1 MRGCFALGEK
11 VFRQKRSHRLAT
23 RGVAAGNEAR
33 AQEEEKEMDY
43 KVFSTEL
50 AGRQLTIEFG
60 KYAQQAAGSAFVR
73 YGDTVVIVN
82 ATMSDA
88 PREGV
93 DFFPLS
99 VDFEEKQYAVGKF
112 PGGFIKREGRPT
124 EKATLTCRLIDR
136 PLRPLFPKGMRNDVQ
151 VVATVLSVDKDIPPE
166 VPAMIGS
173 SAAMAISDIPWNGPT
188 GTVVVGSVDGKL
200 VVNPDQ
206 AQRDKST
213 LHVTV
218 SGTKDAVLM
227 VEASANEVS
236 EEEMLSA
243 ILLAHEEIKKIV
255 AFIEGIVSEIGKAKR
270 EVKLV
275 TTGDDVKAAVR
286 EFAYDKCA
294 YTFETQERAERQV
307 REEQTKQETM
317 EHFAEQF
324 AGRMG
329 EVGDA
334 LYALNK
340 EIMRRKILDD
350 GVRPDGRGL
359 ADVRNIWCEVGVL
372 PRTHGSAIFTRG
384 ETQALTVTTLGSMS
398 DVQMLDGLGT
408 EDSKRYIHHY
418 NMPPY
423 ATGEAGRM
431 KSPGRREIGHGALA
445 ERALLP
451 VVPDENEFPYSL
463 RLVSEILGSN
473 GSSSMASVCG
483 STLSMMDAGVP
494 IKAPVAGVAMGLIK
508 DTASDKIAV
517 LTDIQGLEDFLG
529 DMDFK
534 VAGTVKGITA
544 IQMDIKIAGID
555 REVLEKALSQAR
567 VGRLHIMQEML
578 KTLDQPRERMSKYAP
593 KIVRFTINPEK
604 IREVIGPG
612 GKMIN
617 KIIAETGVK
626 IDIEDDGRVYI
637 ATPDEAAATKARK
650 IIEGIAKDVE
660 VGDVYMGK
668 VVRIMNFGAF
678 IELTGGK
685 DGMLHISKMANH
697 RVEKVEDVMNIGD
710 EVEVKVNEIDSQG
723 RVNLVRNDIV
733 YNAGMGNSGASGG
746 EHRRPPR
753 RDGRPSGG
761 NDRN

>member
-1 MRGCFALGEK
+1 
-11 VFRQKRSHRLAT
+11 
-23 RGVAAGNEAR
+23 
-33 AQEEEKEMDY
+33 MDY

-50 AGRQLTIEFG
+50 AGRPLSIEFG
-60 KYAQQAAGSAFVR
+60 KYAQQANGSAFVR
-73 YGDTVVIVN
+73 YGDTVVMVN
-82 ATMSDA
+82 VTMSEK

-99 VDFEEKQYAVGKF
+99 VDFEEKQYSVGKI

-151 VVATVLSVDKDIPPE
+151 VVATCLSVDKDIPPE
-166 VPAMIGS
+166 IPAMIGS
-173 SAAMAISDIPWNGPT
+173 SAALSVSDIPWGGPT
-188 GTVVVGSVDGKL
+188 GTVVVGCVDDKLILNPNEEQRKHSV
-200 VVNPDQ
+200 
-206 AQRDKST
+206 
-213 LHVTV
+213 LHLTV

-227 VEASANEVS
+227 VEAGAKEVP
-236 EEEMLSA
+236 EELMLRA
-243 ILLAHEEIKKIV
+243 ILFGHEEIQKIV
-255 AFIEGIVSEIGKAKR
+255 AFIEGIKAEIGLEKA
-270 EVKLV
+270 EVPLI

-286 EFAYDKCA
+286 EYAYGKCEWVFEAYDRHVRK
-294 YTFETQERAERQV
+294 EREDEVEADCQ
-307 REEQTKQETM
+307 
-317 EHFAEQF
+317 EHFADIFE
-324 AGRMG
+324 GRQA
-329 EVGDA
+329 EVADA
-334 LYALNK
+334 LYYLKK
-340 EIMRRKILDD
+340 EIMRRKILDK
-350 GVRPDGRGL
+350 GIRPDGRGL
-359 ADVRNIWCEVGVL
+359 TDVRPIWCEVGIL
-372 PRTHGSAIFTRG
+372 PRVHGSAIFTRG

-398 DVQMLDGLGT
+398 DVQILDGLGT

-445 ERALLP
+445 ERALEP
-451 VVPDENEFPYSL
+451 VVPGEDEFPYAL
-463 RLVSEILGSN
+463 RLVSEILSSN

-483 STLSMMDAGVP
+483 STLSLMDAGVP
-494 IKAPVAGVAMGLIK
+494 IKRPVAGVAMGLIK
-508 DTASDKIAV
+508 DAENGNVAV

-555 REVLEKALSQAR
+555 RPILERALNQALA
-567 VGRLHIMQEML
+567 GRLHILKIML
-578 KTLDQPRERMSKYAP
+578 DTLGQPREHLSKYAP
-593 KIVRFTINPEK
+593 KIIRFTINPEK

-637 ATPDEAAATKARK
+637 ATPDEVAANKARR

-660 VGDVYMGK
+660 VGDVYLGK

-678 IELTGGK
+678 IELTPGK
-685 DGMLHISKMANH
+685 DGMLHISKMADH

-710 EVEVKVNEIDSQG
+710 EIEVKVNEIDSQG
-723 RVNLVRNDIV
+723 RVNLIRNDIV
-733 YNAGMGNSGASGG
+733 YPAGDGASRSGNGG
-746 EHRRPPR
+746 ERRRPPR

-761 NDRN
+761 GDRT

>member
-1 MRGCFALGEK
+1 
-11 VFRQKRSHRLAT
+11 
-23 RGVAAGNEAR
+23 
-33 AQEEEKEMDY
+33 MDY
-43 KVFSTEL
+43 KAFSTEL

-60 KYAQQAAGSAFVR
+60 KYCQQAAGSAFVR
-73 YGDTVVIVN
+73 YGDTVVMVN

-93 DFFPLS
+93 DFFPLA
-99 VDFEEKQYAVGKF
+99 VDFEEKQYSVGKI

-151 VVATVLSVDKDIPPE
+151 VVATVLSVEKDVPPE

-173 SAAMAISDIPWNGPT
+173 SAALAVSNIPWGGPT
-188 GTVVVGSVDGKL
+188 GTVVVGCVDGKY
-200 VVNPDQ
+200 VINPDE
-206 AQRDKST
+206 AQREKST
-213 LHVTV
+213 MHVTV

-227 VEASANEVS
+227 VEAGANEVS
-236 EEEMLSA
+236 EQEMLDG
-243 ILLAHEEIKKIV
+243 ILFAHEEIKKIV
-255 AFIEGIVSEIGKAKR
+255 AFIEGIQKEIGKDKS
-270 EVKLV
+270 VVPLV
-275 TTGDDVKAAVR
+275 TTGDDVKKAVR
-286 EFAYDKCA
+286 EYAYDKCVWA
-294 YTFETQERAERQV
+294 FETTVRAERQE
-307 REEQTKQETM
+307 REESTKKDCL

-324 AGRMG
+324 AGRLD
-329 EVGDA
+329 EVADA
-334 LYALNK
+334 LYYLNK
-340 EIMRRKILDD
+340 EIMRRKILDQ
-350 GVRPDGRGL
+350 GIRADGRGL
-359 ADVRNIWCEVGVL
+359 TDVRPIWCEVGVL

-408 EDSKRYIHHY
+408 EDFKRYIHHY

-423 ATGEAGRM
+423 ATGEAGRL
-431 KSPGRREIGHGALA
+431 KSPGRREVGHGALA

-451 VVPDENEFPYSL
+451 VVPGEDEFPYAL
-463 RLVSEILGSN
+463 RVVSEILGSN

-483 STLSMMDAGVP
+483 STLSLMDAGVP

-508 DTASDKIAV
+508 DTESDKIAV

-555 REVLEKALSQAR
+555 RVILEKALGQAR
-567 VGRLHIMQEML
+567 LGRLHIMQIML
-578 KTLDQPRERMSKYAP
+578 NTIAQPREHLSKYAP
-593 KIVRFTINPEK
+593 KIIRFTINPEK

-637 ATPDEAAATKARK
+637 ATPDEAAAAKAKK
-650 IIEGIAKDVE
+650 IIEGIAKDIE

-685 DGMLHISKMANH
+685 DGMLHISKMADH

-710 EVEVKVNEIDSQG
+710 EIEVKVNEIDSQG
-723 RVNLVRNDIV
+723 RINLIRNDMT
-733 YNAGMGNSGASGG
+733 YPAAQEGGFRNSAPGDR
-746 EHRRPPR
+746 HRPPR
-753 RDGRPSGG
+753 RDGRPMGG